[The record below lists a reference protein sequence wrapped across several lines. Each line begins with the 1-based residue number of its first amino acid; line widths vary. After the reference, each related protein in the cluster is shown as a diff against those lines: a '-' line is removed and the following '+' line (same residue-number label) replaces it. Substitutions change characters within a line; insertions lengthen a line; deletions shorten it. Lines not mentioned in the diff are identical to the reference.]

1 MNESEIPLP
10 IEEQA
15 LLILGMSYFF
25 KASKFNTLLAK
36 FILLFSN
43 AEEQD
48 LIIAAHKEAIKQTIF
63 HHANFIPTHRTV
75 NLETHF
81 DDEISRYALVKT
93 GWERGQEIRDVLIDI
108 KLQGRGIYI
117 KHDKTRNGIF
127 NDLIKRGVLRN
138 YISRPERSNPFL
150 RIVKNSTN
158 ELIGIWYYLGSIRI
172 DFTNRAGRLHLLGLF
187 FLFLTGLGF
196 TMAIMPQINLFFYS
210 YDLSGAGS
218 IAIISGVL
226 GLIAWAILD
235 NIPDNLT
242 SIVRTNYQDAEQR
255 ARENPNKIKP
265 AWDIANSTLSA
276 YFNRNLKQVDWI
288 FRLSV
293 AVMLLGLGLVGV
305 GITLAY
311 QKPESITVAIVGGI
325 AGVITQF
332 IGATFLFIYKS
343 TISQANKY
351 TETLE
356 RINSVG
362 MAMQIL
368 DGIKESDRTDSA
380 EELIEAKIEIAKL
393 LLATSQESKHASSN
407 SGKDN

>member
-1 MNESEIPLP
+1 MNESETPLP
-10 IEEQA
+10 IEEQ
-15 LLILGMSYFF
+15 
-25 KASKFNTLLAK
+25 
-36 FILLFSN
+36 
-43 AEEQD
+43 D
-48 LIIAAHKEAIKQTIF
+48 IIAAHKEAVKQAIF
-63 HHANFIPTHRTV
+63 HHASFIPTHRTV

-108 KLQGRGIYI
+108 KLQGKGIYI

-127 NDLIKRGVLRN
+127 NDLIKKGVLRN
-138 YISRPERSNPFL
+138 YISRPDRSNLFL
-150 RIVKNSTN
+150 RRIKDSTN
-158 ELIGIWYYLGSIRI
+158 RQIELLHYLGSIRI
-172 DFTNRAGRLHLLGLF
+172 DFTNRSGRLQLLGIF
-187 FLFLTGLGF
+187 FLFLIGLGF
-196 TMAIMPQINLFFYS
+196 TMAIVPRINLFFYS
-210 YDLSGAGS
+210 YDLSETGS
-218 IAIISGVL
+218 IAIIGGVL

-235 NIPDNLT
+235 NIPDSLT
-242 SIVRTNYQDAEQR
+242 SIVKTNYQDAEQR
-255 ARENPNKIKP
+255 ARENPDKIKP
-265 AWDIANSTLSA
+265 AWDIANSTLAA

-368 DGIKESDRTDSA
+368 DGIKESERTDSA

-393 LLATSQESKHASSN
+393 LLARSQGNKHASGDL
-407 SGKDN
+407 GKDN